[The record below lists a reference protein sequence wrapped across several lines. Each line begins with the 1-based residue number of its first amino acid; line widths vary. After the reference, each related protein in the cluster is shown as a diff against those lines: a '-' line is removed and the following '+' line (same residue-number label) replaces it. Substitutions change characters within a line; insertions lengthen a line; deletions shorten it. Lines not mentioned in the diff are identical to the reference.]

1 MFSFMYLMFGGAC
14 LKLKLMSLMTKVNM
28 RVEDML
34 LHAKNPINMLYFI
47 LKEAKNDMVSIFGS
61 NILEVRIRMLCK
73 ATLQIGYMKGFDL
86 YVMQIALNLIK
97 ANR

>member
-1 MFSFMYLMFGGAC
+1 MYLMFGGAC

-28 RVEDML
+28 RVEDIL

-61 NILEVRIRMLCK
+61 NILEVRIMLCK

>member
-28 RVEDML
+28 RVEDIL

-61 NILEVRIRMLCK
+61 NILEVRI
-73 ATLQIGYMKGFDL
+73 
-86 YVMQIALNLIK
+86 VM
-97 ANR
+97 